1 MALLFDNCYLYNR
14 PETWVYGLAVQAEKW
29 FDAEWGKEAFAG
41 SVARRPRRPTP
52 PPVALAATA
61 PRPSAPPRK
70 PAAPPK
76 AKRAAAKAAP
86 PRRPAGPKAG
96 AGGGGGAVARTK
108 SVNSYR
114 NYQTLPAD
122 KQAAL
127 AEALQDEATL
137 AAKMDGV
144 VGILQ
149 SAGELPTNEDGEV
162 ELDLRSVHTAKW
174 PLRGGGWGRLG
185 GAAYQWQRAS
195 VADEELSFPCPL
207 YRTVQRALPPDGVG
221 SVPSTC
227 LACSRAA
234 ATTRRP
240 PPASPRR
247 HAPPAAG
254 SSWPRTRTGSRRTRR
269 RTEGLWPSW
278 PPPPLEAGAASCD
291 RHWCPPIGAI
301 AHFDGQK

>member
-1 MALLFDNCYLYNR
+1 MQDVALLFDNCYLYNR

-41 SVARRPRRPTP
+41 SVARRPLRPTP
-52 PPVALAATA
+52 PPAPLAAAA
-61 PRPSAPPRK
+61 PRPSGPPRK

-76 AKRAAAKAAP
+76 AKRAAPKAAP

-96 AGGGGGAVARTK
+96 GGGGVARTK

-162 ELDLRSVHTAKW
+162 ELDLRSVHLHACSW
-174 PLRGGGWGRLG
+174 GPLRGLG
-185 GAAYQWQRAS
+185 GGAKRVMYLGMFSGGSYGGAYWGYKGATS
-195 VADEELSFPCPL
+195 
-207 YRTVQRALPPDGVG
+207 ALCIRG
-221 SVPSTC
+221 
-227 LACSRAA
+227 CSRGMTSALCI
-234 ATTRRP
+234 RGC
-240 PPASPRR
+240 S
-247 HAPPAAG
+247 
-254 SSWPRTRTGSRRTRR
+254 
-269 RTEGLWPSW
+269 
-278 PPPPLEAGAASCD
+278 
-291 RHWCPPIGAI
+291 
-301 AHFDGQK
+301 